1 MYSILYSPAARK
13 DIQKLPIDVAKNVVN
28 SIKEIR
34 DNPKVHAKKLK
45 GSPKSPLYSLRVGEY
60 RVIMSIEGDKLIVF
74 VIEVGHRTKIYCKY

>member
-13 DIQKLPIDVAKNVVN
+13 DIQKLPVDVAKNIVN

-34 DNPKVHAKKLK
+34 ANPKAHVKKLK

-74 VIEVGHRTKIYCKY
+74 VIEVGHRSKIYRKY

>member
-1 MYSILYSPAARK
+1 MYSILYSPAAQK

-34 DNPKVHAKKLK
+34 DNPKVHVKKLK

-60 RVIMSIEGDKLIVF
+60 RIIMSIEGDKLIIF
-74 VIEVGHRTKIYCKY
+74 VIEVGHRSKIYRKY

>member
-13 DIQKLPIDVAKNVVN
+13 DIQKLPVDVAKNIVN

-34 DNPKVHAKKLK
+34 DNPKVHVKKLK

-74 VIEVGHRTKIYCKY
+74 VIEVGHRSKIYRKY